1 MSVDTRQ
8 VTIEIP
14 GAEDTILV
22 MKAPAAANGGAVRI
36 LEASA
41 VNHATTS
48 STVSYT
54 VALHRYSAA
63 GTPAVNGTI
72 AAAIGGTS
80 DHWADGVPKSFT
92 IDSTYG
98 VIGAGEWLALVVTA
112 QNAGTA
118 TRGRVTLSLVNGK

>member
-1 MSVDTRQ
+1 VSVDTR
-8 VTIEIP
+8 TITVEVP
-14 GAEDTILV
+14 GAEDTVLI
-22 MKAPAAANGGAVRI
+22 MKAPTAANGGAVRI

-54 VALHRYSAA
+54 LALHRYSSA

-72 AAAIGGTS
+72 AAAIGGTA